1 MQMKS
6 RLLHPELAAHGWEV
20 PSNLAASACGKPWG
34 VMHCVG
40 AKEQGGR
47 AHYLD

>member
-6 RLLHPELAAHGWEV
+6 RFLHSGLAAHGCEV
-20 PSNLAASACGKPWG
+20 PPNLAASACGSPWG
-34 VMHCVG
+34 VTHCG
-40 AKEQGGR
+40 RAKEQGGR